1 MKYTQHS
8 NPFKNLK
15 SDIPASIVVFLVAM
29 PLCLGIA
36 LASEA
41 PLFSGLIAGMIGG
54 IVVGVISK
62 APLGVSGP
70 AAGLAVIVATA
81 IKDLGSFEIFL
92 VAVVIA
98 GIIQIIL
105 GLVKGGVIGYY
116 FPSSVILGMLS
127 GIGILIFMKQIPHS
141 VGYDR
146 DPEGDYAFNQVDGEN
161 TFSELIN
168 MLDYISPTAI
178 LISVISL
185 AILLIW
191 ETSWMKSKKF
201 STLFPGPL
209 VAVFAGVSIA
219 WFASD
224 TGYALLTSQTVQI
237 PEASSLSGFLNN
249 FTFPDFSALGNKDV
263 YITAVLIAVVAS
275 LETLLSVEAIDK
287 LDPYKRTTPTNREL
301 LAQGV
306 GNSLSG
312 LIGGL
317 PVTQVIVRSSA
328 NVQNGGKSKAS
339 AIIHGFL
346 ILFSIMLIPT
356 IINLIPY
363 ASLAA
368 VLFVVGYKLA
378 KPQLF
383 KKMWNQGMEQFI
395 PFIATILGILFT
407 DLLVGLG
414 IGLAVSIISLL
425 YNNARLPYRISEN
438 QLSDK
443 KKVKI
448 QLAQEVTFLN
458 KARILRT
465 LNRISSDAEVT
476 IDASETTYMHK
487 DVQEILED
495 FKISAQ
501 ERNIKVVFLDLY
513 RHLESNPRDRLNIRY
528 DNLDDDSK
536 TKIEFGQEK

>member
-15 SDIPASIVVFLVAM
+15 SDIPASIVVFLVAV

-36 LASEA
+36 LASDA

-54 IVVGVISK
+54 IVVGTLSK

-70 AAGLAVIVATA
+70 AAGLAVIVANA
-81 IKDLGSFEIFL
+81 INDLGSFEVFL

-98 GIIQIIL
+98 GLIQVLL
-105 GLVKGGVIGYY
+105 GVLKGGVIGYY

-146 DPEGDYAFNQVDGEN
+146 DPEGDLAFNQVDGEN

-168 MLDYISPTAI
+168 MLDYISPTAV
-178 LISVISL
+178 LISALSIV
-185 AILLIW
+185 ILLFW
-191 ETSWMKSKKF
+191 ESKWMKSKKF
-201 STLFPGPL
+201 STLLPGPL
-209 VAVFAGVSIA
+209 VAVFTGVLIA
-219 WFASD
+219 WLASG
-224 TGYALLTSQTVQI
+224 TEYALLASQTVQI
-237 PEASSLSGFLNN
+237 PEASSFSGFINN
-249 FTFPDFSALGNKDV
+249 FTFPDFTALNNKNV

-339 AIIHGFL
+339 AVIHGFL
-346 ILFSIMLIPT
+346 ILFSIMLIPSL
-356 IINLIPY
+356 INLIPY

-368 VLFVVGYKLA
+368 VLFIVGYKLA

-383 KKMWNQGMEQFI
+383 KKMWNQGLEQFI
-395 PFIATILGILFT
+395 PFVATILGILLT
-407 DLLVGLG
+407 DLLIGLA
-414 IGLAVSIISLL
+414 IGLAVSLLSLL

-438 QLSDK
+438 KLSDK

-465 LNRISSDAEVT
+465 LNRISPGTDLV
-476 IDASETTYMHK
+476 IDASETTYMHN

-495 FKISAQ
+495 FKISAK
-501 ERNIKVVFLDLY
+501 ERDIKVTFLDLY
-513 RHLESNPRDRLNIRY
+513 RHLETDPRDRLKIRY
-528 DNLDDDSK
+528 ESENDGEKSK
-536 TKIEFGQEK
+536 LELTPKN